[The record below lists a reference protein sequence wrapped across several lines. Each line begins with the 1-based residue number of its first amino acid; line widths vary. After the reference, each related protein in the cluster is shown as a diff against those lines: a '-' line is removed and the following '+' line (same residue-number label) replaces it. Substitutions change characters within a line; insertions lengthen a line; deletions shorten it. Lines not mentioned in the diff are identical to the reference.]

1 MEVIKRGDWQPPTFT
16 AELVCYNC
24 RSILKIDADD
34 ILSVYDDWDGSYA
47 NQVTNEARF
56 YSYQVQCPVCGH
68 YVVVAGKDKKNY
80 LNYLRTRKLN

>member
-34 ILSVYDDWDGSYA
+34 ILSVYDDWDDWGCSPA
-47 NQVTNEARF
+47 N
-56 YSYQVQCPVCGH
+56 YQVKCPVCGH
-68 YVVVAGKDKKNY
+68 CVVLAGKDKRNYINY
-80 LNYLRTRKLN
+80 LKTRKLN

>member
-24 RSILKIDADD
+24 NSILKIDADD

-47 NQVTNEARF
+47 
-56 YSYQVQCPVCGH
+56 SYQVTCPVCGH
-68 YVVVAGKDKKNY
+68 RVEVTDKDKKNY
-80 LNYLRTRKLN
+80 LNYLKTRKLN

>member
-1 MEVIKRGDWQPPTFT
+1 MEIIKRGDCQPPTFT

-34 ILSVYDDWDGSYA
+34 ILSVYDDWDGPA
-47 NQVTNEARF
+47 NYQVT
-56 YSYQVQCPVCGH
+56 CPVCGH
-68 YVVVAGKDKKNY
+68 RVEVTSKEDKKNY

>member
-24 RSILKIDADD
+24 HSILKIDADD
-34 ILSVYDDWDGSYA
+34 VFSVYDDWDDDSPPNY
-47 NQVTNEARF
+47 QVT
-56 YSYQVQCPVCGH
+56 CPVCGH
-68 YVVVAGKDKKNY
+68 RVEVTGKDKKNY

>member
-1 MEVIKRGDWQPPTFT
+1 MEIIKRGDWQPPTFT

-24 RSILKIDADD
+24 HSILKIDADD

-47 NQVTNEARF
+47 
-56 YSYQVQCPVCGH
+56 SYQVTCPVCGH
-68 YVVVAGKDKKNY
+68 RVVVDGKDKKNY

>member
-1 MEVIKRGDWQPPTFT
+1 MEVMKRGDWQPTTFT

-24 RSILKIDADD
+24 NGILKIDADD

-47 NQVTNEARF
+47 
-56 YSYQVQCPVCGH
+56 SYQVTCPVCGH
-68 YVVVAGKDKKNY
+68 RVEVTGKDKKNY

>member
-1 MEVIKRGDWQPPTFT
+1 MEIIKRGDWQPPTFT

-24 RSILKIDADD
+24 HSVLKINADD
-34 ILSVYDDWDGSYA
+34 ILSVYDDWDYCD
-47 NQVTNEARF
+47 NWD
-56 YSYQVQCPVCGH
+56 YYDSYQVQCPVCGH

>member
-24 RSILKIDADD
+24 HSVLKINADD
-34 ILSVYDDWDGSYA
+34 ILSSYA
-47 NQVTNEARF
+47 NQGTNEARF

>member
-1 MEVIKRGDWQPPTFT
+1 MEIIKRGDWQPPTFT

-34 ILSVYDDWDGSYA
+34 ILSVYDDWDDWDCSPA
-47 NQVTNEARF
+47 N
-56 YSYQVQCPVCGH
+56 YQVKCPVCGH
-68 YVVVAGKDKKNY
+68 YVVVDGKDKKNY

>member
-24 RSILKIDADD
+24 HSVLKINADD
-34 ILSVYDDWDGSYA
+34 ILSVYDDWDDWGCSHA
-47 NQVTNEARF
+47 N
-56 YSYQVQCPVCGH
+56 YQVKCTVCGH
-68 YVVVAGKDKKNY
+68 RVEVTGKDKKNY

>member
-1 MEVIKRGDWQPPTFT
+1 MEIIKRGDWQPPTFT

-34 ILSVYDDWDGSYA
+34 IFSVYDDWDCSPSGY
-47 NQVTNEARF
+47 QVT
-56 YSYQVQCPVCGH
+56 CPVCGH
-68 YVVVAGKDKKNY
+68 YVEVTGKDKKNY